1 MDHPL
6 PSSPLPHML
15 IPHRAHLACLLLPL
29 VTACVGTREAADAT
43 LRIYGESGSELGVC
57 TSYGMVFLG
66 RTVRAGDIDVEAHFG
81 DGPNLESTV
90 VEPIGH
96 GLYTAET
103 EIRLPA
109 VRLKFHDPKA
119 GDELILRG
127 RTDDGAWEEN
137 VTVRADD
144 HIHGLLVTAPAI
156 MLRRDDQVGAGIFWS
171 NPFDSNDRRLIGLVS
186 ARIRIEGQTYLSVLG
201 PRDLWR
207 LVTHRRDLLR
217 RKPWV
222 YREDIM

>member
-1 MDHPL
+1 
-6 PSSPLPHML
+6 ML
-15 IPHRAHLACLLLPL
+15 TSHRAHLACLLLPL

-57 TSYGMVFLG
+57 TSYGLVFLG
-66 RTVRAGDIDVEAHFG
+66 RTVRAGDIEVEAHFG

-103 EIRLPA
+103 EIRLPS
-109 VRLKFHDPKA
+109 VRLTFHDPKA
-119 GDELILRG
+119 GDKLILRG
-127 RTDDGAWEEN
+127 RTNDGAWEEG
-137 VTVRADD
+137 VTVHTDD
-144 HIHGLLVTAPAI
+144 HIHGLLITAPAI
-156 MLRRDDQVGAGIFWS
+156 MLRRDDQVGAGVFWF
-171 NPFDSNDRRLIGLVS
+171 NPFNPNDRRLIGLVS
-186 ARIRIEGQTYLSVLG
+186 ARIRIEGKTYLSVLG